1 MRKTLSLIA
10 ATGAMLMAGNAA
22 AFDGGERVFVGAFGL
37 GGGQSFTWSY
47 LNVPN
52 NNAIFALT
60 FEIEYG
66 EPVSD
71 ISYAS
76 DLRVDILTPTGMAYN
91 IGGFDNLQNPWAF
104 DGFGSD
110 APGIYSDKLFLDAW
124 EPKGFWV
131 FNFAND
137 WLSDPNPNT
146 YAIWV
151 TFQKIPA
158 PGSAAL
164 LGLGG
169 LVAMRRRR

>member
-10 ATGAMLMAGNAA
+10 ATGAMLMAGSAS
-22 AFDGGERVFVGAFGL
+22 AFDGGERVFAGFYSIA
-37 GGGQSFTWSY
+37 GGESFTWAH

-52 NNAIFALT
+52 NDAIFALT
-60 FEIEYG
+60 FEIFYG

-71 ISYAS
+71 DSYAS
-76 DLRVDILTPTGMAYN
+76 DLRVDILTPTGGLYN
-91 IGGFDNLQNPWAF
+91 IGGFDNNENPWAF

-110 APGIYSDKLFLDAW
+110 APGLYTDKMFLDQW
-124 EPKGFWV
+124 EPKGWWQFV
-131 FNFAND
+131 FTND
-137 WLSDPNPNT
+137 WAVDPNPNT
-146 YAIWV
+146 YEIWV

-169 LVAMRRRR
+169 LIAMRRRR